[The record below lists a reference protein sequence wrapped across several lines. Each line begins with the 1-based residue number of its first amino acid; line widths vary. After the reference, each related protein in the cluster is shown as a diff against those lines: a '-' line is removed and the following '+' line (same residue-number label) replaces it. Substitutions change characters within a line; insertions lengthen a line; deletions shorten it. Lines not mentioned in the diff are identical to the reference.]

1 MLRSMFSA
9 ISGLRANQTALDV
22 TGNNI
27 ANSNTVGFKSSQTIF
42 QDTLSQMLTAGAA
55 PAANQ
60 GGTNPI
66 QIGLGVQ
73 VGATNTNFAQGAPQ
87 TTGKPTDVMIQGDGF
102 FVVERNG
109 QNLYTRSGAFNLDG
123 AGRLVTTDGDLVQ
136 DVDGGPITIP
146 TNSPNLKSYS
156 IGPDGMITGQFTTG
170 PQQLGQL
177 AVADFNNPMGLEKV
191 GDTMYRETLSSGN
204 AQVGAPGDGRRG
216 LLMSGAL
223 EMSNVDLAAEFTN
236 LIVAQRG
243 FQANSRVI
251 TTSDQVLE
259 DLVNIKR

>member
-1 MLRSMFSA
+1 MLRSLFSA

-42 QDTLSQMLTAGAA
+42 QDTLSQMLTAGAT
-55 PAANQ
+55 PTANQ

-73 VGATNTNFAQGAPQ
+73 VGATNLNFAQGAPQ

-102 FVVERNG
+102 FVVRRNG
-109 QNLYTRSGAFNLDG
+109 ENLYTRAGAFNVDG

-136 DVDGGPITIP
+136 DVNGGAITIP
-146 TNSPNLKSYS
+146 TSNANLKSYN
-156 IGPDGMITGQFTTG
+156 IGPDGVITGQFTTG

-191 GDTMYRETLSSGN
+191 GDTMFRETLSSGN
-204 AQVGAPGDGRRG
+204 AQIGAPGSGRRG

>member
-146 TNSPNLKSYS
+146 TNNPNLKSYS
-156 IGPDGMITGQFTTG
+156 IGPDGVITGQFTAG

-204 AQVGAPGDGRRG
+204 AQVGAPGAGRRG

>member
-1 MLRSMFSA
+1 MLRSLFSA

-27 ANSNTVGFKSSQTIF
+27 ANSNSVGFKSSQTIF

-55 PAANQ
+55 PTASQ

-66 QIGLGVQ
+66 QMGLGVQ
-73 VGATNTNFAQGAPQ
+73 VGATNLNFAQGAPQ

-102 FVVERNG
+102 FVVKRNG
-109 QNLYTRSGAFNLDG
+109 ENLYTRAGAFNVDG
-123 AGRLVTTDGDLVQ
+123 TGRLVTTDGDLVQ
-136 DVDGGPITIP
+136 DANGGPITIP
-146 TNSPNLKSYS
+146 TSNPNLKSYN
-156 IGPDGMITGQFTTG
+156 IGPDGVITGQFTTG

-191 GDTMYRETLSSGN
+191 GDTMFRETLSSGN
-204 AQVGAPGDGRRG
+204 AQIGAPGAGRRG

>member
-1 MLRSMFSA
+1 MLRSLFSA

-42 QDTLSQMLTAGAA
+42 QDTLSQMLTAGGA
-55 PAANQ
+55 PTANQ

-73 VGATNTNFAQGAPQ
+73 VGATNTSFTQGAPQ
-87 TTGKPTDVMIQGDGF
+87 TTGKATDVMIQGDGF
-102 FVVERNG
+102 FVVNRNG
-109 QNLYTRSGAFNLDG
+109 ENLYTRSGAFNTDG
-123 AGRLVTTDGDLVQ
+123 LGRLVTVDGDLVQ
-136 DVDGGPITIP
+136 DVRGGPITIP
-146 TNSPNLKSYS
+146 TNDPTLKSYS
-156 IGPDGMITGQFTTG
+156 IGPDGIVTGQFSTG
-170 PQQLGQL
+170 PRQLGQI
-177 AVADFNNPMGLEKV
+177 AIADFNNPMGLERV
-191 GDTMYRETLSSGN
+191 GDTMFRETISSGN
-204 AQVGAPGDGRRG
+204 AQVAAAGTGRRG

-251 TTSDQVLE
+251 TTSDSVLE